1 MNTSFNED
9 EFNKL
14 INTVATSWGSFGI
27 SAEEAGKAINN
38 LTAKLNEF
46 NKTASCDTYEIRGGK
61 GNKKM
66 AMLRP
71 RAGVET
77 ESSNRKYDLEI
88 FDENGDSRLKMPFDE
103 DYVYIIP
110 TAQEKPMKVV
120 FENDKFIWK
129 GEINANIV
137 NNKNTNIPNK
147 RIAKRR
153 NSIIFS
159 NLSFIRQIIF

>member
-1 MNTSFNED
+1 MSTSFNED

-14 INTVATSWGSFGI
+14 INEVATSWGSFGI

-38 LTAKLNEF
+38 LIAKLDEF
-46 NKTASCDTYEIRGGK
+46 NKIASCDTYEMRGGK

-66 AMLRP
+66 AVLRP
-71 RAGVET
+71 RADVET

-110 TAQEKPMKVV
+110 TAQEKPMKLV
-120 FENDKFIWK
+120 FENDEFIWK
-129 GEINANIV
+129 GEV
-137 NNKNTNIPNK
+137 NPIDTN
-147 RIAKRR
+147 
-153 NSIIFS
+153 
-159 NLSFIRQIIF
+159 

>member
-1 MNTSFNED
+1 MLDNNMQQQPMNTSFNED

-14 INTVATSWGSFGI
+14 INKMTASWGSFGI
-27 SAEEAGKAINN
+27 SAEEAGKAIND
-38 LTAKLNEF
+38 LIAKLDEF
-46 NKTASCDTYEIRGGK
+46 NKITPCDAYEIRGGRD
-61 GNKKM
+61 NKKM

-77 ESSNRKYDLEI
+77 ESSNQKYDLEI

-120 FENDKFIWK
+120 FENDEFIWK
-129 GEINANIV
+129 GEV
-137 NNKNTNIPNK
+137 NPIDTN
-147 RIAKRR
+147 
-153 NSIIFS
+153 
-159 NLSFIRQIIF
+159 

>member
-1 MNTSFNED
+1 MLDNNMQQQPMNTSFNED

-14 INTVATSWGSFGI
+14 INEVATSRGSFGI
-27 SAEEAGKAINN
+27 SADEAGKAINN
-38 LTAKLNEF
+38 VIAKLNEF
-46 NKTASCDTYEIRGGK
+46 NKIASCDTYEMRGGK

-66 AMLRP
+66 AVLRP

-110 TAQEKPMKVV
+110 TAQEKPMKLI
-120 FENDKFIWK
+120 FENDEFIWK
-129 GEINANIV
+129 GEV
-137 NNKNTNIPNK
+137 NPIDTN
-147 RIAKRR
+147 
-153 NSIIFS
+153 
-159 NLSFIRQIIF
+159 

>member
-38 LTAKLNEF
+38 VIAKLNEF
-46 NKTASCDTYEIRGGK
+46 NKIASCDTYEMRGGK

-66 AMLRP
+66 AVLRP

-110 TAQEKPMKVV
+110 TAQEKPMKLI
-120 FENDKFIWK
+120 FENDEFIWK
-129 GEINANIV
+129 GEVNPIDIN
-137 NNKNTNIPNK
+137 
-147 RIAKRR
+147 
-153 NSIIFS
+153 
-159 NLSFIRQIIF
+159 

>member
-1 MNTSFNED
+1 MNTSFNEN

-14 INTVATSWGSFGI
+14 INEVATSWGNFGI

-46 NKTASCDTYEIRGGK
+46 NKIASCDTYEMRGGK

-66 AMLRP
+66 AVLRP

-110 TAQEKPMKVV
+110 TAQEKPMKLV
-120 FENDKFIWK
+120 FENDEFIWK
-129 GEINANIV
+129 GEV
-137 NNKNTNIPNK
+137 NPIDTN
-147 RIAKRR
+147 
-153 NSIIFS
+153 
-159 NLSFIRQIIF
+159 

>member
-1 MNTSFNED
+1 MLDNNMQQQPMNTSFNED

-14 INTVATSWGSFGI
+14 INTVATSWSSFGI

-38 LTAKLNEF
+38 LITKLNEF
-46 NKTASCDTYEIRGGK
+46 NKIASYDTYEMRGGK

-110 TAQEKPMKVV
+110 TAQEKPMKLI
-120 FENDKFIWK
+120 FENDEFIWK
-129 GEINANIV
+129 GEV
-137 NNKNTNIPNK
+137 NPIDTN
-147 RIAKRR
+147 
-153 NSIIFS
+153 
-159 NLSFIRQIIF
+159 

>member
-1 MNTSFNED
+1 MLDNNMQQQPMNTSFNEN

-14 INTVATSWGSFGI
+14 INKVAASWGSFGI

-46 NKTASCDTYEIRGGK
+46 NKIASCDTYEMRGGK

-66 AMLRP
+66 AVLRP
-71 RAGVET
+71 RAGAET

-110 TAQEKPMKVV
+110 TAQEKPMKLV
-120 FENDKFIWK
+120 FENDEFIWK
-129 GEINANIV
+129 GEV
-137 NNKNTNIPNK
+137 NPIDTN
-147 RIAKRR
+147 
-153 NSIIFS
+153 
-159 NLSFIRQIIF
+159 

>member
-1 MNTSFNED
+1 MLDNNMQQQPMNTSFNED

-46 NKTASCDTYEIRGGK
+46 NKIASFDTYEMRGGK

-66 AMLRP
+66 AVLRP
-71 RAGVET
+71 RANVET

-110 TAQEKPMKVV
+110 TAQEKPMKLI
-120 FENDKFIWK
+120 FENDEFIWK
-129 GEINANIV
+129 GEV
-137 NNKNTNIPNK
+137 NPIDTN
-147 RIAKRR
+147 
-153 NSIIFS
+153 
-159 NLSFIRQIIF
+159 

>member
-1 MNTSFNED
+1 MLDNNMQQQPMNTSFNED

-14 INTVATSWGSFGI
+14 INEVATSWGSFGI

-46 NKTASCDTYEIRGGK
+46 NKIASCDTYEMRGGK

-66 AMLRP
+66 AVLRP
-71 RAGVET
+71 RAGAET
-77 ESSNRKYDLEI
+77 ENSNRKYDLEI

-129 GEINANIV
+129 GEV
-137 NNKNTNIPNK
+137 NPIDTN
-147 RIAKRR
+147 
-153 NSIIFS
+153 
-159 NLSFIRQIIF
+159 

>member
-1 MNTSFNED
+1 MNTSFNKD

-14 INTVATSWGSFGI
+14 INKVAASWGSFGI

-38 LTAKLNEF
+38 LITKLNKF
-46 NKTASCDTYEIRGGK
+46 NEIASCDTYEMRGGK

-66 AMLRP
+66 AVLRP

-110 TAQEKPMKVV
+110 TAQEKPMKLV
-120 FENDKFIWK
+120 FENDEFIWK
-129 GEINANIV
+129 GEV
-137 NNKNTNIPNK
+137 NPIDTN
-147 RIAKRR
+147 
-153 NSIIFS
+153 
-159 NLSFIRQIIF
+159 

>member
-1 MNTSFNED
+1 MNTSFNEN

-14 INTVATSWGSFGI
+14 INEVATSWGSFGI

-46 NKTASCDTYEIRGGK
+46 NKIASCDTYEMRGGK

-71 RAGVET
+71 RAGAET

-110 TAQEKPMKVV
+110 TAQEKPMKLI
-120 FENDKFIWK
+120 FENDEFIWK
-129 GEINANIV
+129 GEV
-137 NNKNTNIPNK
+137 NPIDTN
-147 RIAKRR
+147 
-153 NSIIFS
+153 
-159 NLSFIRQIIF
+159 

>member
-46 NKTASCDTYEIRGGK
+46 NKIASFDTYEMRGGK

-71 RAGVET
+71 RANVET

-110 TAQEKPMKVV
+110 TAQEKPMKLI
-120 FENDKFIWK
+120 FENDEFIWK
-129 GEINANIV
+129 GEV
-137 NNKNTNIPNK
+137 NPIDTN
-147 RIAKRR
+147 
-153 NSIIFS
+153 
-159 NLSFIRQIIF
+159 

>member
-1 MNTSFNED
+1 MLDNNMQQQPMNTSFNED

-14 INTVATSWGSFGI
+14 INEVAASWGSFGI

-46 NKTASCDTYEIRGGK
+46 NKIASCDTYEMRGGK

-66 AMLRP
+66 AILRP

-110 TAQEKPMKVV
+110 TAQEKPMKLV
-120 FENDKFIWK
+120 FENDEFIWK
-129 GEINANIV
+129 GEV
-137 NNKNTNIPNK
+137 NPIDTN
-147 RIAKRR
+147 
-153 NSIIFS
+153 
-159 NLSFIRQIIF
+159 

>member
-14 INTVATSWGSFGI
+14 INEVATSWGSFGI

-46 NKTASCDTYEIRGGK
+46 NKIASCDTYEMRGGK

-66 AMLRP
+66 AVLRP
-71 RAGVET
+71 RADVET

-110 TAQEKPMKVV
+110 TAQEKPMKLI
-120 FENDKFIWK
+120 FENDEFIWK
-129 GEINANIV
+129 GEV
-137 NNKNTNIPNK
+137 
-147 RIAKRR
+147 
-153 NSIIFS
+153 NSIDT
-159 NLSFIRQIIF
+159 N

>member
-14 INTVATSWGSFGI
+14 INKVAASWGSFGI

-46 NKTASCDTYEIRGGK
+46 NKIASCDTYEMRGGK

-77 ESSNRKYDLEI
+77 ESSNQKYDLEI
-88 FDENGDSRLKMPFDE
+88 FDENGDNRLKMPFDE

-110 TAQEKPMKVV
+110 TAQEKLMKLV
-120 FENDKFIWK
+120 FENDEFIWK
-129 GEINANIV
+129 GEV
-137 NNKNTNIPNK
+137 NPIDTN
-147 RIAKRR
+147 
-153 NSIIFS
+153 
-159 NLSFIRQIIF
+159 

>member
-1 MNTSFNED
+1 MLDNNMQQQPMNTSFNED

-38 LTAKLNEF
+38 LIAKLNEF
-46 NKTASCDTYEIRGGK
+46 NKIASCDTYEIRGGK

-71 RAGVET
+71 RADVET

-110 TAQEKPMKVV
+110 TVQEEPMKLV
-120 FENDKFIWK
+120 FENDEFIWK
-129 GEINANIV
+129 GEV
-137 NNKNTNIPNK
+137 NPIDTN
-147 RIAKRR
+147 
-153 NSIIFS
+153 
-159 NLSFIRQIIF
+159 

>member
-1 MNTSFNED
+1 MLDNNMQQQPMNTSFNED

-38 LTAKLNEF
+38 VIAKLNEF
-46 NKTASCDTYEIRGGK
+46 NKIASCDTYEMRGGK

-110 TAQEKPMKVV
+110 TAQEKPMKLI
-120 FENDKFIWK
+120 FENDEFIWK
-129 GEINANIV
+129 GEV
-137 NNKNTNIPNK
+137 NPIDTN
-147 RIAKRR
+147 
-153 NSIIFS
+153 
-159 NLSFIRQIIF
+159 

>member
-14 INTVATSWGSFGI
+14 INKMAASWGSFGI
-27 SAEEAGKAINN
+27 SAEEARKAINE
-38 LTAKLNEF
+38 LSTKLDEF
-46 NKTASCDTYEIRGGK
+46 NRIVPCDTYEIRGGK

-71 RAGVET
+71 RASVET
-77 ESSNRKYDLEI
+77 ENSNRKYDLEI

-120 FENDKFIWK
+120 FENDEFIWK
-129 GEINANIV
+129 GEV
-137 NNKNTNIPNK
+137 NPIDTN
-147 RIAKRR
+147 
-153 NSIIFS
+153 
-159 NLSFIRQIIF
+159 

>member
-1 MNTSFNED
+1 MLDNNMQQQPMNTSFNED

-14 INTVATSWGSFGI
+14 INKVAASWGSFGI

-46 NKTASCDTYEIRGGK
+46 NKIASCDTYEMRGGK

-77 ESSNRKYDLEI
+77 ESSNQKYDLEI

-129 GEINANIV
+129 GEVSPID
-137 NNKNTNIPNK
+137 TN
-147 RIAKRR
+147 
-153 NSIIFS
+153 
-159 NLSFIRQIIF
+159 

>member
-1 MNTSFNED
+1 MNTSFNEN

-14 INTVATSWGSFGI
+14 INEVATSWGSFGI

-46 NKTASCDTYEIRGGK
+46 NKIASCDTYEMRGGK

-66 AMLRP
+66 AVLRP

-88 FDENGDSRLKMPFDE
+88 FDENGDSRLKIPFDE

-110 TAQEKPMKVV
+110 TAQEKPMKLV
-120 FENDKFIWK
+120 FENDEFIWK
-129 GEINANIV
+129 GEV
-137 NNKNTNIPNK
+137 NPIDTN
-147 RIAKRR
+147 
-153 NSIIFS
+153 
-159 NLSFIRQIIF
+159 

>member
-14 INTVATSWGSFGI
+14 INEVATSWGSFGI

-46 NKTASCDTYEIRGGK
+46 NKIASCDTYEMRGGK

-66 AMLRP
+66 AVLRP
-71 RAGVET
+71 RANVET

-110 TAQEKPMKVV
+110 TAQEKPMKLI
-120 FENDKFIWK
+120 FENDEFIWK
-129 GEINANIV
+129 GEV
-137 NNKNTNIPNK
+137 NPIDTN
-147 RIAKRR
+147 
-153 NSIIFS
+153 
-159 NLSFIRQIIF
+159 

>member
-1 MNTSFNED
+1 MLDNNMQQQPMNTSFNED

-46 NKTASCDTYEIRGGK
+46 NKIASFDTYEMRGGK

-66 AMLRP
+66 AVLRP
-71 RAGVET
+71 RAGAET
-77 ESSNRKYDLEI
+77 ENSNRKYDLEI
-88 FDENGDSRLKMPFDE
+88 FDENGDSRLKMPFDK

-110 TAQEKPMKVV
+110 TAQEKPMKLI
-120 FENDKFIWK
+120 FENDEFIWK
-129 GEINANIV
+129 GEV
-137 NNKNTNIPNK
+137 NPIDTN
-147 RIAKRR
+147 
-153 NSIIFS
+153 
-159 NLSFIRQIIF
+159 

>member
-1 MNTSFNED
+1 MLDNNMQQQPMNTSFNED

-14 INTVATSWGSFGI
+14 INEVATSWGSFGI

-46 NKTASCDTYEIRGGK
+46 NKIASFDTYEMRGGK

-103 DYVYIIP
+103 DYVYITPI
-110 TAQEKPMKVV
+110 AQEKPMKVV
-120 FENDKFIWK
+120 FENDEFIWK
-129 GEINANIV
+129 GEV
-137 NNKNTNIPNK
+137 NPIDTN
-147 RIAKRR
+147 
-153 NSIIFS
+153 
-159 NLSFIRQIIF
+159 

>member
-14 INTVATSWGSFGI
+14 INKVATSWGSFGI

-46 NKTASCDTYEIRGGK
+46 NKIASCDTYEMRGGK

-66 AMLRP
+66 AVLRP
-71 RAGVET
+71 RAGAET

-88 FDENGDSRLKMPFDE
+88 FDENGDSRLKMPFDK

-110 TAQEKPMKVV
+110 TAQEKPMKLV
-120 FENDKFIWK
+120 FENDEFIWK
-129 GEINANIV
+129 GEV
-137 NNKNTNIPNK
+137 NPIDTN
-147 RIAKRR
+147 
-153 NSIIFS
+153 
-159 NLSFIRQIIF
+159 

>member
-1 MNTSFNED
+1 MLDNNMQQQPMNTSFNED

-14 INTVATSWGSFGI
+14 INKVAASWSSFGI

-46 NKTASCDTYEIRGGK
+46 NKIASYDTYEMRGGK
-61 GNKKM
+61 DNKKM

-71 RAGVET
+71 RTDANT

-120 FENDKFIWK
+120 FENDEFIWK
-129 GEINANIV
+129 GEV
-137 NNKNTNIPNK
+137 NPIDTN
-147 RIAKRR
+147 
-153 NSIIFS
+153 
-159 NLSFIRQIIF
+159 

>member
-9 EFNKL
+9 EFNKF
-14 INTVATSWGSFGI
+14 INKVATSWGNFGI

-46 NKTASCDTYEIRGGK
+46 NKIASCDTYEMRGGK

-66 AMLRP
+66 AVLRP

-129 GEINANIV
+129 GEV
-137 NNKNTNIPNK
+137 NPIDTN
-147 RIAKRR
+147 
-153 NSIIFS
+153 
-159 NLSFIRQIIF
+159 

>member
-1 MNTSFNED
+1 MLDNNMQQQPMNTSFNED

-46 NKTASCDTYEIRGGK
+46 NKIASFDTYEIRGGK

-120 FENDKFIWK
+120 FENDEFIWK
-129 GEINANIV
+129 GEV
-137 NNKNTNIPNK
+137 NPIDTN
-147 RIAKRR
+147 
-153 NSIIFS
+153 
-159 NLSFIRQIIF
+159 

>member
-1 MNTSFNED
+1 MLDNNMQQQPMNTSFNED

-14 INTVATSWGSFGI
+14 INKVAASWGSFGI

-46 NKTASCDTYEIRGGK
+46 NKIASYYTYEIRGGK

-66 AMLRP
+66 AVLRP

-110 TAQEKPMKVV
+110 TAQEEPMKLV
-120 FENDKFIWK
+120 FENDEFIWK
-129 GEINANIV
+129 GEV
-137 NNKNTNIPNK
+137 NPIDTN
-147 RIAKRR
+147 
-153 NSIIFS
+153 
-159 NLSFIRQIIF
+159 

>member
-1 MNTSFNED
+1 MLDNNMQQQPMNISFNED

-46 NKTASCDTYEIRGGK
+46 NKIASFDTYEMRGGK

-110 TAQEKPMKVV
+110 IAQEKPMKLI
-120 FENDKFIWK
+120 FENDEFIWK
-129 GEINANIV
+129 GEV
-137 NNKNTNIPNK
+137 NPIDTN
-147 RIAKRR
+147 
-153 NSIIFS
+153 
-159 NLSFIRQIIF
+159 

>member
-1 MNTSFNED
+1 MLDNNMQQQPMNTSFNED

-46 NKTASCDTYEIRGGK
+46 NKIASFDTYEMRGGK

-66 AMLRP
+66 AVLQP

-88 FDENGDSRLKMPFDE
+88 FDENGNSRLKMPFDE

-110 TAQEKPMKVV
+110 TAQEKPMKLI
-120 FENDKFIWK
+120 FENDEFIWK
-129 GEINANIV
+129 GEV
-137 NNKNTNIPNK
+137 NPIDTN
-147 RIAKRR
+147 
-153 NSIIFS
+153 
-159 NLSFIRQIIF
+159 

>member
-1 MNTSFNED
+1 MLDNNMQQQPMNTSFNED

-38 LTAKLNEF
+38 LITKLNEF
-46 NKTASCDTYEIRGGK
+46 NKIASYDTYEMRGGK

-71 RAGVET
+71 RADVET

-110 TAQEKPMKVV
+110 TAQEKPMKLV
-120 FENDKFIWK
+120 FENDEFIWK
-129 GEINANIV
+129 GEV
-137 NNKNTNIPNK
+137 NPIDTN
-147 RIAKRR
+147 
-153 NSIIFS
+153 
-159 NLSFIRQIIF
+159 

>member
-1 MNTSFNED
+1 MNTLFNED

-14 INTVATSWGSFGI
+14 INEVATSWGSFGI

-46 NKTASCDTYEIRGGK
+46 NKIASCDTYEMRGGK

-66 AMLRP
+66 AMLQP
-71 RAGVET
+71 RANVET

-110 TAQEKPMKVV
+110 TAQEKPMKLI
-120 FENDKFIWK
+120 FENDEFIWK
-129 GEINANIV
+129 GEVNPIDIN
-137 NNKNTNIPNK
+137 
-147 RIAKRR
+147 
-153 NSIIFS
+153 
-159 NLSFIRQIIF
+159 

>member
-1 MNTSFNED
+1 MLDNNMQQQPMNTSFNED

-38 LTAKLNEF
+38 LIAKLNEF
-46 NKTASCDTYEIRGGK
+46 NKIASCDTYEMRGGK

-110 TAQEKPMKVV
+110 TAQEKPMKLI
-120 FENDKFIWK
+120 FENDEFIWK
-129 GEINANIV
+129 GEV
-137 NNKNTNIPNK
+137 NPIDTN
-147 RIAKRR
+147 
-153 NSIIFS
+153 
-159 NLSFIRQIIF
+159 

>member
-1 MNTSFNED
+1 MNTSFNKD

-14 INTVATSWGSFGI
+14 INKVAASWGSFGI

-46 NKTASCDTYEIRGGK
+46 NKIASCDTYEMRGGK

-66 AMLRP
+66 AVLRP
-71 RAGVET
+71 RAGAET
-77 ESSNRKYDLEI
+77 ENSNRKYDLEI

-110 TAQEKPMKVV
+110 TAQEKPMKLV
-120 FENDKFIWK
+120 FENDEFIWK
-129 GEINANIV
+129 GEV
-137 NNKNTNIPNK
+137 NPIDTN
-147 RIAKRR
+147 
-153 NSIIFS
+153 
-159 NLSFIRQIIF
+159 